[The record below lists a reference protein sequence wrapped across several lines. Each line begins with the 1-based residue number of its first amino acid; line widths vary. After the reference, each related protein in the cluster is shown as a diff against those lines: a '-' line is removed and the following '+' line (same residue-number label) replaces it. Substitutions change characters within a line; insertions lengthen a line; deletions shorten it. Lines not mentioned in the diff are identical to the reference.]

1 VTLKNKLVGVALL
14 GVAVSSSALTLGRA
28 RGAVVLGQP
37 LSLAIEVRLDSPD
50 EATAQC
56 FSVEVLHGDV
66 PIDPNRVRVV
76 VQAQGGASQDA
87 VIRIRS
93 SAVIDEPVVG
103 VVLQALCGQQGSRR
117 YDFLPEFPPELLAS
131 QAPVAVVPNVSALAP
146 ADPGAAGGGSAV
158 ATPVPSR
165 PPVPIAR
172 PPAVSAPAAPAPA
185 PAAARPAPAPA
196 PGAVRAPAAAPRE
209 AAPRPAA
216 PPRPRPAPP
225 PKAAAPKA
233 APVPTPAPAA
243 APAAASASAPAA
255 ASASAP
261 APANAPVTAPSV
273 AGTDAG
279 SSAAAGRSR
288 LTLDGPGER
297 PALRGTVALGAAPAE
312 SLPER
317 AEAAAA
323 WRALNASPEEA
334 LKAAERLQ
342 ALETQEKAA
351 RDARQKAEAA
361 LLARLERAERRL
373 DEAENNR
380 VDIAI
385 VYGMLALLLA
395 AIAAAAFFWS
405 RARKSA
411 QEAAHWAQG
420 AAVAADGIDSRQ
432 SVRPSTRQPRG
443 DGVDSALLSAPGD
456 VWAPAPKAASAV
468 PAPAPRPMP
477 IPFPAASAPRE
488 KNLGTDAALMRA
500 ANPEDFLDAQQHA
513 DFFVS
518 LGQYDQAIEVLK
530 KHIDDNAEMSP
541 LAYLELMKI
550 YHTLSRQS
558 DYNAAR
564 QDFHAHF
571 NARVPNF
578 AAFTDEGI
586 GLDDYPATMLSI
598 ETAWGTPR
606 VLDTIEAN
614 IFRTEGDSGKP
625 LDLAAYRDL
634 LLLYAVAKTL
644 ARTDG
649 ESTGDTGGR
658 LPGLAGTSSDSS
670 FMPQR
675 LTRPDF
681 TASLNTP
688 DASFVRSAAAPL
700 GAGAAGAA
708 AGGAAAGAAAA
719 SWDEPELDSA
729 PSPLR
734 SNAPDL
740 ALDLDLSNSLS
751 LALDDAPAYLQ
762 SPAPTPTPMSTP
774 LPTPISMPASWSAP
788 APAPALS
795 EVDIDLPLLELEIE
809 PETGMQTNP
818 ALLGETAPQ
827 PPVAVPAPKPE
838 FDSGMIDFDL
848 FDPNTEARIAPKST
862 R

>member
-66 PIDPNRVRVV
+66 PIDPSRVRVV

-103 VVLQALCGQQGSRR
+103 LVLQALCGQQGSRR
-117 YDFLPEFPPELLAS
+117 YDFLPEFPPELLAN
-131 QAPVAVVPNVSALAP
+131 QAPVAVVPEVSALAP
-146 ADPGAAGGGSAV
+146 AEPGAAGGGSAV
-158 ATPVPSR
+158 ATPTPSR
-165 PPVPIAR
+165 APVPVAR
-172 PPAVSAPAAPAPA
+172 PPAVSAAPAPA
-185 PAAARPAPAPA
+185 GAARPTPAPA
-196 PGAVRAPAAAPRE
+196 PGAVRAPAATPRE
-209 AAPRPAA
+209 AAAARPAA

-233 APVPTPAPAA
+233 TPAPAA
-243 APAAASASAPAA
+243 APAGATASAPAPA
-255 ASASAP
+255 AATASAP
-261 APANAPVTAPSV
+261 APANAPVTAPSMATTDPNA
-273 AGTDAG
+273 AG
-279 SSAAAGRSR
+279 AAGRPR

-420 AAVAADGIDSRQ
+420 AAVAAQGIDSRQ
-432 SVRPSTRQPRG
+432 SVRPSTRQPRA

-456 VWAPAPKAASAV
+456 VWAAAPKAPASV

-488 KNLGTDAALMRA
+488 KSLGTDAALMRA

-649 ESTGDTGGR
+649 ESTGDTAGR

-700 GAGAAGAA
+700 AGGA

-734 SNAPDL
+734 SNTPDL

-751 LALDDAPAYLQ
+751 LALDDAPAYVQ
-762 SPAPTPTPMSTP
+762 TPAPAPAPMPMSTP
-774 LPTPISMPASWSAP
+774 LPTPISMPASWS